1 MCTWPRKNWTSLT
14 GLIGARCVPDPG
26 KTKCVYLTQVKRAV
40 YAECVYLAPV
50 KRVARVYLASV
61 ERSFVTKPVTEQLTL
76 LDRDVDVDED
86 TGEEHAQQDRRRL
99 RHHALVQPKSTLSGY
114 QTVWCV
120 RHHAYKFTRYARSE
134 VNVSLV

>member
-1 MCTWPRKNWTSLT
+1 M
-14 GLIGARCVPDPG
+14 ADPS
-26 KTKCVYLTQVKRAV
+26 K
-40 YAECVYLAPV
+40 AECVYLAPV
-50 KRVARVYLASV
+50 
-61 ERSFVTKPVTEQLTL
+61 ERSFITEPVAEQLTL

-120 RHHAYKFTRYARSE
+120 RHHAYKFTRYERSE